1 MALFGCC
8 LMLGTPSN
16 GEHMCRSHFGAKS
29 RSAFSTPVMADEDFD
44 FDVAESVGP
53 TPSPAKSQSG
63 RKAGGSSAGS
73 SMGGGQ
79 SVDRF
84 CIFGD
89 CDDVQK
95 KGSRFCH
102 HHTCHFANMRA
113 QVAVKHGVEGAKT
126 WTEQCKNDEFA
137 ISQVQYMSKQCI
149 ASSAFKRKPLIA
161 WAEWQEMFG
170 IELSKTET
178 SQTAPF
184 EEQEWILRQV
194 GKYGRD
200 KAHMESEWKQH
211 VASSWKRDNN
221 GFKGA
226 IRLWLPKKQ
235 FIDNSKKTFITSGTQ
250 ERSSALKNPND
261 IDRDALRRQSSEHIC
276 LM

>member
-1 MALFGCC
+1 M
-8 LMLGTPSN
+8 S
-16 GEHMCRSHFGAKS
+16 RSHFGAKCRIS
-29 RSAFSTPVMADEDFD
+29 SCTLVMADEDFD
-44 FDVAESVGP
+44 LEVAEIGVA

-63 RKAGGSSAGS
+63 RQAGGSSVGS
-73 SMGGGQ
+73 SIGGTLT
-79 SVDRF
+79 VDQF
-84 CIFGD
+84 CIYGN
-89 CDDVQK
+89 CDDQKK

-102 HHTCHFANMRA
+102 HHTCHWANMRA
-113 QVAVKHGVEGAKT
+113 QVQAKHGAEGAKT

-137 ISQVQYMSKQCI
+137 ISQVQYMSRQCI
-149 ASSAFKRKPLIA
+149 ASSAYKRKPLIA

-194 GKYGRD
+194 GKFGRE
-200 KAHMESEWKQH
+200 KADMESEWKQH

-226 IRLWLPKKQ
+226 MRLWFPKKQ

-250 ERSSALKNPND
+250 ERSSAHKNPND
-261 IDRDALRRQSSEHIC
+261 VDRDALRRQSSQHI
-276 LM
+276 